1 MLSTQQTLMITGI
14 AITVTVEVGFQ
25 SAHTDDSIS

>member
-1 MLSTQQTLMITGI
+1 MLSTQQTLMIIGI

-25 SAHTDDSIS
+25 SAHIA